1 MTNIM
6 IPYGTLLNVLL
17 VILGGTI
24 GIFTKKIISLHLQ
37 KKIFIVLGLFTII
50 IGVSMCFNFQNYVIV
65 IISLILGSKFGNYFN
80 LDLVIKNLTKNLK
93 EKLKINSN
101 NFTEGI
107 LTSFLLFCVGSMT
120 IVGSIEEGLGKP
132 PTILYTKS
140 VMDGVSSV
148 LLSSIFGV
156 GVIFS
161 VFPMII
167 FQGSITLLT
176 FYFRDFIPNQLI
188 NDIES
193 VGGILIIVMGLN
205 ILGFKRVNAIN
216 LLPSLIF
223 VVFIYLASST
233 FV

>member
-1 MTNIM
+1 LTNIM

-93 EKLKINSN
+93 ERLKINSN

>member
-1 MTNIM
+1 
-6 IPYGTLLNVLL
+6 
-17 VILGGTI
+17 
-24 GIFTKKIISLHLQ
+24 
-37 KKIFIVLGLFTII
+37 
-50 IGVSMCFNFQNYVIV
+50 
-65 IISLILGSKFGNYFN
+65 LGSNFGNYFN

-120 IVGSIEEGLGKP
+120 IVGSIEEGLGNP

-223 VVFIYLASST
+223 VVFIYMARST

>member
-1 MTNIM
+1 M

-17 VILGGTI
+17 VILGGTV
-24 GIFTKKIISLHLQ
+24 GIFTKKIISSQLK
-37 KKIFIVLGLFTII
+37 KKIFIALGLFTII
-50 IGVSMCFNFQNYVIV
+50 IGVTMCFNFQNYIVVIF
-65 IISLILGSKFGNYFN
+65 SLILGSKLGHYLN

-107 LTSFLLFCVGSMT
+107 LTSFLLFCIGSMT

-140 VMDGVSSV
+140 VMDGVSSI

-188 NDIES
+188 SDIES
-193 VGGILIIVMGLN
+193 VGGIVIIVMGLN
-205 ILGFKRVNAIN
+205 ILGLKKVKAVN

-223 VVFIYLASST
+223 VVFIYMARST
-233 FV
+233 FF

>member
-1 MTNIM
+1 M

-65 IISLILGSKFGNYFN
+65 IISLILGSNFGNYFN
-80 LDLVIKNLTKNLK
+80 LDFVIKNLTKNLK

-120 IVGSIEEGLGKP
+120 IVGSIEEGLGNP

>member
-1 MTNIM
+1 M

-37 KKIFIVLGLFTII
+37 KKIFIVLGLFTIT

-65 IISLILGSKFGNYFN
+65 IISLILGSKFGYYFN
-80 LDLVIKNLTKNLK
+80 LDLVIKNLTKILK

-223 VVFIYLASST
+223 VVFIYMARST

>member
-1 MTNIM
+1 M

-24 GIFTKKIISLHLQ
+24 GIFTKKIISSHLQ

-50 IGVSMCFNFQNYVIV
+50 IGFSMCFNFQNYVIV

-193 VGGILIIVMGLN
+193 VGGIVIIVMGLN
-205 ILGFKRVNAIN
+205 ILGFRRMNAVN

-223 VVFIYLASST
+223 VVFIYIASST

>member
-1 MTNIM
+1 M

-223 VVFIYLASST
+223 VVFIYLASSA

>member
-1 MTNIM
+1 M

-80 LDLVIKNLTKNLK
+80 LDLVIKNFTKNLK
-93 EKLKINSN
+93 EKLKINSS

>member
-1 MTNIM
+1 M

-50 IGVSMCFNFQNYVIV
+50 IGVSMCINFQNYVIV

>member
-1 MTNIM
+1 M

-65 IISLILGSKFGNYFN
+65 IISLILGSNFGNYFN

-120 IVGSIEEGLGKP
+120 IVGSIEEGLGNP

>member
-1 MTNIM
+1 M

-37 KKIFIVLGLFTII
+37 KKIFVVLGLFTII

-65 IISLILGSKFGNYFN
+65 IISLILGSNFGNYFN

-101 NFTEGI
+101 NFTDGI

>member
-1 MTNIM
+1 M

-120 IVGSIEEGLGKP
+120 IVGSIEEGLGNP
-132 PTILYTKS
+132 QTILYTKS

-223 VVFIYLASST
+223 VVFIYIARST

>member
-1 MTNIM
+1 M

-65 IISLILGSKFGNYFN
+65 IISLILGSKFGHYFN

>member
-1 MTNIM
+1 M

-24 GIFTKKIISLHLQ
+24 GIFTKKIISSHLQ

-50 IGVSMCFNFQNYVIV
+50 IGFSMCFNFQNYVIV

-101 NFTEGI
+101 NFTEGF

-140 VMDGVSSV
+140 VMDGVSSI

>member
-1 MTNIM
+1 M

-65 IISLILGSKFGNYFN
+65 IISLILGSNFGNYFN

-101 NFTEGI
+101 NFTDGI

>member
-1 MTNIM
+1 M

-50 IGVSMCFNFQNYVIV
+50 IGVSMCFNFQNYLIV

-80 LDLVIKNLTKNLK
+80 LDLVIKNLTKILK

>member
-1 MTNIM
+1 M

-120 IVGSIEEGLGKP
+120 IVGSIEEGLGNP

-223 VVFIYLASST
+223 VVFIYMARST

>member
-1 MTNIM
+1 M

>member
-1 MTNIM
+1 M

-80 LDLVIKNLTKNLK
+80 LDLLIKNLTKNLK

>member
-1 MTNIM
+1 M

-93 EKLKINSN
+93 ERLKINSN

>member
-1 MTNIM
+1 M

-140 VMDGVSSV
+140 VMDGVSSI

>member
-1 MTNIM
+1 M

-24 GIFTKKIISLHLQ
+24 GIFTKKIISSHLK

-50 IGVSMCFNFQNYVIV
+50 IGVTMCFNFQSYTVVIF
-65 IISLILGSKFGNYFN
+65 SLILGSKLGHYLN
-80 LDLVIKNLTKNLK
+80 LDLVIKNLTKSLK
-93 EKLKINSN
+93 EKLKIKSS
-101 NFTEGI
+101 NFTEGL
-107 LTSFLLFCVGSMT
+107 LTSFLLFCIGSMT

-140 VMDGVSSV
+140 VMDGVSSI

-193 VGGILIIVMGLN
+193 VGGIVIIVMGLN
-205 ILGFKRVNAIN
+205 ILGLKKVKAVN

-223 VVFIYLASST
+223 VVFIYMARST

>member
-1 MTNIM
+1 M

-101 NFTEGI
+101 NFTEGF

>member
-1 MTNIM
+1 M

-101 NFTEGI
+101 NFTEGF

-120 IVGSIEEGLGKP
+120 IVGSIEEGLGNP

-193 VGGILIIVMGLN
+193 VGGILIIAMGLN

>member
-1 MTNIM
+1 M

-65 IISLILGSKFGNYFN
+65 IISLILGSNFGNYFN

-120 IVGSIEEGLGKP
+120 IVGSIEEGLGNP

-223 VVFIYLASST
+223 VVFIYMARST

>member
-1 MTNIM
+1 M

-223 VVFIYLASST
+223 VVFIYMARST

>member
-1 MTNIM
+1 M

-93 EKLKINSN
+93 ERLKINSN

-223 VVFIYLASST
+223 VVFIYLVSST

>member
-1 MTNIM
+1 M

-65 IISLILGSKFGNYFN
+65 IISLILGSNFGNYFN

-93 EKLKINSN
+93 EKFKINSN

-107 LTSFLLFCVGSMT
+107 LTSFLLFCIGSMT
-120 IVGSIEEGLGKP
+120 IVGSIEEGLGNP

-223 VVFIYLASST
+223 VVFIYMARST

>member
-1 MTNIM
+1 M

-101 NFTEGI
+101 NFTDGI

>member
-65 IISLILGSKFGNYFN
+65 IISLILGSNFGNYFN

-140 VMDGVSSV
+140 VMDGISSV

-216 LLPSLIF
+216 LLPSLVF

>member
-1 MTNIM
+1 M

-93 EKLKINSN
+93 ERLNINSN

>member
-1 MTNIM
+1 M

-107 LTSFLLFCVGSMT
+107 LSSFLLFCVGSMT
-120 IVGSIEEGLGKP
+120 IVGSIEEGLGNP

>member
-1 MTNIM
+1 M

-50 IGVSMCFNFQNYVIV
+50 IGVSMCFNFRNYVIV

>member
-37 KKIFIVLGLFTII
+37 KKIFIVLGLFTIT

-80 LDLVIKNLTKNLK
+80 LDLVIKNLTKILK

-120 IVGSIEEGLGKP
+120 IVGSIEEGLGNP

-223 VVFIYLASST
+223 VVFIYMARST

>member
-1 MTNIM
+1 M

-80 LDLVIKNLTKNLK
+80 LDLLIKNLTKNLK

-120 IVGSIEEGLGKP
+120 IVGSIEEGLGNP

>member
-93 EKLKINSN
+93 ERLKINSN